1 MHLSQQSFS
10 DAERQ
15 IAQRLLT
22 LLAPHFEEA
31 IRALYRKTF
40 QSDLSELE
48 RQLQQDEITK
58 YNLLFSLNHDEAYF
72 AAKWRIVGHANRR
85 NILLADYPLFFL
97 EDMSR
102 FLGILTRSW
111 KRRWGPIEDA
121 LRVFCKLM
129 LVDISYSLS
138 CFDEA
143 IQGAVE
149 QRIGGIEGAFRDGIA
164 ERIGAIE
171 RSIDR
176 LSGLSHD
183 LSGKAGE
190 TLSAVA
196 GTQSRPEQ
204 VSAAVAEIV
213 AATRAFGS
221 SCSEIMYETANSSRA
236 VDEAEAGCQGITGSV
251 ADLQHANQRIGSVV
265 DLIRSLAAQTNLLA
279 LNATIEAA
287 RAGEAGRGFAVVAA
301 EVKSLATA
309 TNSATETIREGIE
322 EVVGASR
329 TIENAVAKLAQ
340 TMKVLQE
347 SARIVAESAAGQA
360 GRIQDITLQAEASS
374 VGVDA
379 IARHAAMVEGLAAE
393 AATLARDMD
402 GHVKAASSLAQQL
415 DQSIGGFLG
424 EVASARAERHGR
436 IIAAQAG

>member
-10 DAERQ
+10 ATERL
-15 IAQRLLT
+15 IAQRLLA
-22 LLAPHFEEA
+22 LLEPHFEA
-31 IRALYRKTF
+31 SVRALYQKTF
-40 QSDLSELE
+40 QTDLAVKRELE
-48 RQLQQDEITK
+48 QDEIAK
-58 YNLLFSLNHDEAYF
+58 YRLLFSLQHDDAYL
-72 AAKWRIVGHANRR
+72 AAKRRIVAHANHHD
-85 NILLADYPLFFL
+85 ILLADYPLFFL
-97 EDMSR
+97 EDVAN
-102 FLGILTRSW
+102 FLGVVVRRW
-111 KRRWGPIEDA
+111 KRRWGPVEEA
-121 LRVFCKLM
+121 LRLYCKLM
-129 LVDISYSLS
+129 LVDISASLF

-149 QRIGGIEGAFRDGIA
+149 RRLGGIEGAFRHGIA
-164 ERIGAIE
+164 QRIGAIE
-171 RSIDR
+171 VSIDR

-190 TLSAVA
+190 TLTAVA

-221 SCSEIMYETANSSRA
+221 SCSEIMLETASSSRA

-251 ADLQHANQRIGSVV
+251 AALQQANQRIGSVV

-309 TNSATETIREGIE
+309 TNNATETIREGIE
-322 EVVGASR
+322 EVVGAGR
-329 TIENAVAKLAQ
+329 TIENAVAQLTH
-340 TMKVLQE
+340 TMQALQA

-360 GRIQDITLQAEASS
+360 ERIQDIAMQAEASS

-379 IARHAAMVEGLAAE
+379 IAHHAAMVEGLAAE
-393 AATLARDMD
+393 AATLAQDMD

-415 DQSIGGFLG
+415 DQSIGAFLG
-424 EVASARAERHGR
+424 DVASARAERHGR
-436 IIAAQAG
+436 VIGVLAS

>member
-1 MHLSQQSFS
+1 MHPSQQSFS
-10 DAERQ
+10 EAEQ
-15 IAQRLLT
+15 QVAQRLLA
-22 LLAPHFEEA
+22 LLAPHFEES

-40 QSDLSELE
+40 QRDLSEME

-58 YNLLFSLNHDEAYF
+58 YDLLFSLKHDEAYF
-72 AAKWRIVGHANRR
+72 AAKRRIVFHANRR

-97 EDMSR
+97 EDMST
-102 FLGILTRSW
+102 FLGIVTRRW

-121 LRVFCKLM
+121 LRVFCKLT
-129 LVDISYSLS
+129 LIDISYSLS

-149 QRIGGIEGAFRDGIA
+149 QRLGGIESAFRHGIA
-164 ERIGAIE
+164 EHIGAME
-171 RSIDR
+171 RSIDH
-176 LSGLSHD
+176 LSGLSDD
-183 LSGKAGE
+183 LSAKAGE
-190 TLSAVA
+190 TLTAVA
-196 GTQSRPEQ
+196 GTQNRPEK

-221 SCSEIMYETANSSRA
+221 SCSEIMLEADNSRLA
-236 VDEAEAGCQGITGSV
+236 VDEAEAGCQGIAGSV
-251 ADLQHANQRIGSVV
+251 ADLQQANQRIGSVV
-265 DLIRSLAAQTNLLA
+265 ELIRSLAAQTNLLA

-329 TIENAVAKLAQ
+329 TIESAVAKLAQ
-340 TMKVLQE
+340 TMQVLQD
-347 SARIVAESAAGQA
+347 SARIVAESAAGQSE
-360 GRIQDITLQAEASS
+360 RIQDITTQAEASS

-379 IARHAAMVEGLAAE
+379 IARHAALVEGLAAE

-424 EVASARAERHGR
+424 EVASARAERHGS
-436 IIAAQAG
+436 IITVQAG